1 MSQKMGLNSVT
12 TVQGESVTPHSS
24 FILDCDMHSACGMG
38 ESVVAS
44 TVLNQTALYLAQY
57 EAKRFTIIVIYIEFN
72 VDQYTYIS
80 IIVPCSTLCQ
90 WMRMEHIALL
100 NLNKCPK

>member
-24 FILDCDMHSACGMG
+24 IILDCAMHSICGMG

-44 TVLNQTALYLAQY
+44 SILNQTAATKLLYIWHIMKAGD
-57 EAKRFTIIVIYIEFN
+57 AIY
-72 VDQYTYIS
+72 DIS
-80 IIVPCSTLCQ
+80 Q
-90 WMRMEHIALL
+90 
-100 NLNKCPK
+100 